1 MANLIKNGDFSQQGN
16 EWTATNP
23 DNVSYVTGHC
33 IIGAPDSI
41 SQDVPTGPGGGGQFM
56 LSARMKTLPGSAC
69 RIQIQPLPTGEP
81 VYLTVGGNTDWT
93 VLSKKFEVQI
103 STIKF
108 KVTLEANDGDSDTL
122 GSYFGDVTLSKLL

>member
-23 DNVSYVTGHC
+23 ENVSYVTGHC

-41 SQDVPTGPGGGGQFM
+41 SQDVLTGPGGGGQFM
-56 LSARMKTLPGSAC
+56 LSARIKTLYGHAA
-69 RIQIQPLPTGEP
+69 RIQVQPLPTGEP
-81 VYLTVGGNTDWT
+81 VYINVAGDTDWT

-103 STIKF
+103 STLKF
-108 KVTLEANDGDSDTL
+108 KVTLEANDGEFGTL

>member
-16 EWTATNP
+16 EWTATNS
-23 DNVSYVTGHC
+23 DNVRYVTGHC
-33 IIGAPDSI
+33 IIGYPDSI
-41 SQDVPTGPGGGGQFM
+41 SQDVLTGPGAGGQFM
-56 LSARMKTLPGSAC
+56 LSARMKTLPSSAA
-69 RIQIQPLPTGEP
+69 RIQVQPLPTGEP
-81 VYLTVGGNTDWT
+81 VYLDLHGNQDWT

-108 KVTLEANDGDSDTL
+108 KVTLEANDGDSGTL